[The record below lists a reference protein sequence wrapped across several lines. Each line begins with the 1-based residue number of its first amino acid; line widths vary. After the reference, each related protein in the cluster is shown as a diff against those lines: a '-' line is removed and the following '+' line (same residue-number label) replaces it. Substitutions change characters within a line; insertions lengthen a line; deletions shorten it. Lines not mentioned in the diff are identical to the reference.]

1 MAELKMIITDK
12 GKAAIKSALEAGKN
26 IEITQAGFG
35 SEGYTA
41 NGKQTALKK
50 QIKRVASVAGD
61 SPSSNMLHIDVK
73 DESTDSYTVKEV
85 SLYLK
90 DGTFFAVYAQK
101 DAIVE
106 KAAAAIVLLT
116 LDIAIDDIDATKFTF
131 GDATFSE
138 PPATTTTR
146 GVTMLSDSVSD
157 KATDKAATANAVKRA
172 NDNANTR
179 ETPKGAQDK
188 VDAHAKAGTAH
199 NAGQISLTPP
209 AAFSGKNSVQDMLT
223 SLGSAAKLNDGNG
236 TGDIV
241 KGARQVKAG
250 NGLTGGGN
258 LTGDRT
264 VSLGTPSKIT
274 ASSKNSASGDTHTH
288 EIDKASTEGAGIVQ
302 LNDATNNTSTSQAA
316 TANAVKRANDNAN
329 TRETPQGAQ
338 NKVNAHAS
346 ATSAHKAEQITA
358 KPSNAFS
365 GKNTLQAIVAAL
377 GSAAAKNAGNEDGD
391 VMPVGAFG
399 IGGGAILIN
408 DNDTIQNLT
417 QSGLYAVRRQ
427 VPTDWPQGAGHY
439 AQLIVNRE
447 SESNAS
453 YLIIDSKNQLFVGSV
468 SSGKMN
474 DWQRVTMSDELAA
487 VATSG
492 KLEDLAGVGA
502 LAPLDVAPISNG
514 GTGATNANNA
524 MMNLGW
530 SSNASHYTDFD
541 RSLDGV
547 KPGVYQW
554 DNGTKNRPSGMAT
567 GGPVLIMKRSGP
579 SAKMGVMIVG
589 AAGGSNNT
597 INQFNASQLWLR
609 ATDSAGTWSKWT
621 RLATNDDVIPI
632 ENGGTGAT
640 SAESARKALGL
651 AELANT
657 AKWGDIKEKP
667 AFGDAALKGVAGLN
681 KEPYD
686 YTLWKGKYNDLTL
699 AGDIYT
705 VVAALPKAAKTGSYN
720 DLKNTPPI
728 GNELPVGS
736 PQPWPTDTAPAGW
749 LLCDGRAFDKG
760 KCPQLAKVYTNGRTP
775 DLRGYFIRAKDGGRG
790 IDVDKNRAVL
800 STQDQ
805 DMRSHRHDKGTLST
819 ARAGKHGHNVNIYG
833 AGGHSHNVAYSSWS
847 APGDSNGRQLMNAG
861 GSSENKATSWVD
873 DHVHNAT
880 IDESGDHYHDV
891 TGDTGYAGGAETRP
905 KNIAF
910 NYIVRAA

>member
-41 NGKQTALKK
+41 SSNQTALKK
-50 QIKRVASVAGD
+50 QVKRVASVAGD

-131 GDATFSE
+131 GDTTFSE

-146 GVTMLSDSVSD
+146 GVTMLSDSVND
-157 KATDKAATANAVKRA
+157 KATDKAATANAVKKA
-172 NDNANTR
+172 NDNANKR
-179 ETPKGAQDK
+179 ETPQGAQDK
-188 VDAHAKAGTAH
+188 VDKHAKAGTAH
-199 NAGQISLTPP
+199 NAGQISLKPP
-209 AAFSGKNSVQDMLT
+209 AAFSGKNSVQDMLE

-241 KGARQVKAG
+241 KGGRQVKAG
-250 NGLTGGGN
+250 DGLTGGGN
-258 LTGDRT
+258 LTSDRT
-264 VSLGTPSKIT
+264 FRLGTPSKIT

-288 EIDKASTEGAGIVQ
+288 EIEKASTKVAGIVQ

-316 TANAVKRANDNAN
+316 TANAVKKANDNAN
-329 TRETPQGAQ
+329 TRETPKGAQ
-338 NKVNAHAS
+338 DKVDAHAS
-346 ATSAHKAEQITA
+346 AAKAHTAEQITA
-358 KPSNAFS
+358 KPSSAFS

-377 GSAAAKNAGNEDGD
+377 GSAAAKDVGTSDGD
-391 VMPVGAFG
+391 VMQVGAFG

-408 DNDTIQNLT
+408 NNDTIQNLT
-417 QSGLYAVRRQ
+417 QSGLYAVRKQ
-427 VPTDWPQGAGHY
+427 VPTDWPKGAGHY

-453 YLIIDSKNQLFVGSV
+453 YIVIDFKNQLFVGSV
-468 SSGKMN
+468 TGGKMN

-492 KLEDLAGVGA
+492 KLQDLAGVGA
-502 LAPLDVAPISNG
+502 LAPLDVAPVNKG

-554 DNGTKNRPSGMAT
+554 DNGTKNRPDGMAT
-567 GGPVLIMKRSGP
+567 GGPVLIMKRGSP
-579 SAKMGVMIVG
+579 TSKAGVMIVG
-589 AAGGSNNT
+589 SAGGSNNT
-597 INQFNASQLWLR
+597 INKFSVSQLWLR
-609 ATDSAGTWSKWT
+609 GTDSAGTWSKWT

-632 ENGGTGAT
+632 DKGGTGAT
-640 SAESARKALGL
+640 TAEGARKALGL
-651 AELANT
+651 ANLANT
-657 AKWGDIKEKP
+657 ANWSDINNKP
-667 AFGDAALKGVAGLN
+667 AFKDAALKGVAGLN

-686 YTLWKGKYNDLTL
+686 YTLWKGNYSELTL
-699 AGDIYT
+699 AGDVYT
-705 VVAALPKAAKTGSYN
+705 AFMSLPEVARSAEYG
-720 DLKNTPPI
+720 DLKNRPSLGSAAGREVLDANI
-728 GNELPVGS
+728 AWNELPWGPGQLPSTGTVRQVLGKIPAVNDISRSGNQSTRITSPSGDWIQVESDNTIKFGS
-736 PQPWPTDTAPAGW
+736 SDGNVQFKVRWGNIEIGSMSAYKVFDWESRLGSMPAGGIGTYVNAVN
-749 LLCDGRAFDKG
+749 LENR
-760 KCPQLAKVYTNGRTP
+760 QLHFGDTTSGSNLKP
-775 DLRGYFIRAKDGGRG
+775 SSS
-790 IDVDKNRAVL
+790 DVVGFE
-800 STQDQ
+800 TQ
-805 DMRSHRHDKGTLST
+805 TLSGT
-819 ARAGKHGHNVNIYG
+819 WRCMG
-833 AGGHSHNVAYSSWS
+833 A
-847 APGDSNGRQLMNAG
+847 SNG
-861 GSSENKATSWVD
+861 SSDNLTYKKTTLYLRVS
-873 DHVHNAT
+873 
-880 IDESGDHYHDV
+880 
-891 TGDTGYAGGAETRP
+891 
-905 KNIAF
+905 
-910 NYIVRAA
+910 